1 MNQDLNP
8 FTPGAGLTP
17 PELTGRDQ
25 EIIDFDR
32 LAARSKMRLTD
43 RGLMLYG
50 LRGVGKTVLLRRL
63 ETHAERSGWL
73 TLRLEGSL
81 TSSAQKQLRIK
92 LARDLAQQTRVAT
105 QGHTGSAIQRAIASI
120 AELSLTLGFAQ
131 ARLVLKP
138 KTDEPAFTT
147 GVLDIDFP
155 EAILN
160 LAEALKELPQPK
172 AIGFFIDEIQDLDSE
187 LLDMLLTTQHEAGQR
202 ELPFY
207 IIGAGL
213 PSVPTRLGEI
223 KTYAERLFSYREIGA
238 LTPDATRR
246 AFIEPIRRP
255 GGHIVASA
263 LEKATVA
270 SQGYPYF
277 IQQYGQAIWNSAA
290 QQTIT
295 DDDVLAGLA
304 VGRSELDS
312 GFYLTRWQ
320 RTTDAEQDYL
330 VAMARVMK
338 GQAARTGEIAETLN
352 KTANGTSVVRK
363 SLIEK
368 GLVYSPGV
376 GQLAFTVPGMQDFVL
391 RQAGQV

>member
-1 MNQDLNP
+1 M
-8 FTPGAGLTP
+8 
-17 PELTGRDQ
+17 
-25 EIIDFDR
+25 
-32 LAARSKMRLTD
+32 
-43 RGLMLYG
+43 
-50 LRGVGKTVLLRRL
+50 
-63 ETHAERSGWL
+63 
-73 TLRLEGSL
+73 
-81 TSSAQKQLRIK
+81 
-92 LARDLAQQTRVAT
+92 
-105 QGHTGSAIQRAIASI
+105 
-120 AELSLTLGFAQ
+120 
-131 ARLVLKP
+131 LKP
-138 KTDEPAFTT
+138 KTDEPTFTT

-187 LLDMLLTTQHEAGQR
+187 LLDLLLTTQHEAGQR

-238 LTPDATRR
+238 LTPEATRR

-255 GGHIVASA
+255 GGHIVESA

-270 SQGYPYF
+270 SQGFPYF

-320 RTTDAEQDYL
+320 RTTNAEQDYL

-338 GQAARTGEIAETLN
+338 GQAARTGEIAEALD

-368 GLVYSPGV
+368 GLVYSPGL

>member
-1 MNQDLNP
+1 MQ
-8 FTPGAGLTP
+8 
-17 PELTGRDQ
+17 
-25 EIIDFDR
+25 
-32 LAARSKMRLTD
+32 
-43 RGLMLYG
+43 Y
-50 LRGVGKTVLLRRL
+50 
-63 ETHAERSGWL
+63 
-73 TLRLEGSL
+73 
-81 TSSAQKQLRIK
+81 
-92 LARDLAQQTRVAT
+92 
-105 QGHTGSAIQRAIASI
+105 
-120 AELSLTLGFAQ
+120 
-131 ARLVLKP
+131 
-138 KTDEPAFTT
+138 
-147 GVLDIDFP
+147 
-155 EAILN
+155 
-160 LAEALKELPQPK
+160 
-172 AIGFFIDEIQDLDSE
+172 SE

-223 KTYAERLFSYREIGA
+223 KTYAERLFSYRDIGA
-238 LTPDATRR
+238 LTPEATRR

-255 GGHIVASA
+255 GVHIVESA
-263 LEKATVA
+263 LEKVTVA

-290 QQTIT
+290 QQAIT

-320 RTTDAEQDYL
+320 RTTDAEQGYL

-338 GQAARTGEIAETLN
+338 GQVARTGEIAEALG
-352 KTANGTSVVRK
+352 KTANGTSVVRKSAAVQWPGSLRRK

-368 GLVYSPGV
+368 GLVYSPGL